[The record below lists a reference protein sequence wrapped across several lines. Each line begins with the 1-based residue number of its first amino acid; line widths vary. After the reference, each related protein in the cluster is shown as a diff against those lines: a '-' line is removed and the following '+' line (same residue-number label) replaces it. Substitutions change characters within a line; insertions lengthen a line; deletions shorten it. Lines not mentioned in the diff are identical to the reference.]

1 MSEARIC
8 FTLRQFQELQNVQP
22 ELREILEDALNHW
35 PGDTMEINCIYRTQE
50 EEEAAGGKTGVH
62 MTTPHRAVD
71 LRVKNLGLN
80 FQGKADAVAEVLND
94 LWSYDPSPSRTNL
107 KVAVSKLHGSGP
119 HVHVQVHPKTQRRVM
134 F

>member
-35 PGDTMEINCIYRTQE
+35 PGDTMEITCIYRTQE

-62 MTTPHRAVD
+62 RTTPHRAVD

-94 LWSYDPSPSRTNL
+94 LWRYNEAKPNL
-107 KVAVSKLHGSGP
+107 KVAVSKPHGSGP
-119 HVHVQVHPKTQRRVM
+119 HLHVQSHPHTKRRVM